1 MAKGERYRTEEGRLC
16 IDLRVRRVQQL
27 FDGRDPAPF
36 RERDLDGHAVD
47 YLLGA
52 LEDLPRK
59 ALVKIVISVDEPLPA
74 DISEGTVAAAIAAQF
89 DYDET
94 RIRREIRKHVRRAQF
109 ALVVGLV
116 ALVVLLSLGE
126 LVISGGSGH
135 VRQVVREGLVIT
147 GWVAM
152 WRPLEALLYDWW
164 PMWTERRNRL
174 RLRGAP
180 VEVRP
185 PRVAPPTLRGVK
197 GAEAPAGSP

>member
-1 MAKGERYRTEEGRLC
+1 MAKGERYRTEDGRLC

-36 RERDLDGHAVD
+36 RERDLDVRAIE

-52 LEDLPRK
+52 LEDLPRQAPIK
-59 ALVKIVISVDEPLPA
+59 VVISLDEPLPS
-74 DISEGTVAAAIAAQF
+74 DVPEGTVVAAFAAHF
-89 DYDET
+89 DYDEV

-109 ALVVGLV
+109 ALVLGLAV
-116 ALVVLLSLGE
+116 LVVFVSLGE
-126 LVISGGSGH
+126 VVTSTNKGH
-135 VRQVVREGLVIT
+135 VGQVVREGLVIT

-164 PMWTERRNRL
+164 PMWTDRRNRR

-180 VEVRP
+180 VEVRAS
-185 PRVAPPTLRGVK
+185 R
-197 GAEAPAGSP
+197 AEAPAP